1 MSGKMQIDQINRAA
15 ASPNETS
22 HLSTLHEHIA
32 ENMAT
37 SQVSIVNTVEGM
49 QMAVEEFS
57 EHIDHCNI
65 SFKQCIL
72 EKVKALKQTDETI
85 LTERVSAP
93 SHIIVTIIITL
104 GAKILFSNPG
114 RRAQGPGRD

>member
-1 MSGKMQIDQINRAA
+1 MQIDQINRAA

-104 GAKILFSNPG
+104 GAKILFFES
-114 RRAQGPGRD
+114 R